1 MIWLLR
7 HGEAEDGAGK
17 DDIDRVLT
25 EKGKRQSTNAGRAMA
40 ALGVELDACLT
51 SPAVRARDT
60 AELAC
65 GELGVEVE
73 IEGRLWGGEFDPR
86 ELMAGR
92 GDVMFVGHEPD
103 LSSAIAFITGSRVKM
118 KKGGLAALDDH
129 LLHALFRPKD
139 LKAIAASS

>member
-17 DDIDRVLT
+17 DDIDRELT
-25 EKGKRQSTNAGRAMA
+25 EKGKRQSTDAGRAMA

-73 IEGRLWGGEFDPR
+73 IEDRLWGGEFDPL
-86 ELMAGR
+86 ELATGR
-92 GDVMFVGHEPD
+92 GDVMLVGHEPD
-103 LSSAIAFITGSRVKM
+103 LSSAIAMVTGSRVRM
-118 KKGGLAALDDH
+118 RKGGLAALDDRLLH
-129 LLHALFRPKD
+129 LLLRSKD
-139 LKAIAASS
+139 LSSIAG

>member
-17 DDIDRVLT
+17 NDIDRELT
-25 EKGKRQSTNAGRAMA
+25 QKGKRQSTDAGRAMA

-73 IEGRLWGGEFDPR
+73 IEDRLWGEFDPL
-86 ELMAGR
+86 ELAAGR
-92 GDVMFVGHEPD
+92 GDVMLVGHEPD
-103 LSSAIAFITGSRVKM
+103 LSSAIAKVTGSRVKM
-118 KKGGLAALDDH
+118 RKGGLAALDDH
-129 LLHALFRPKD
+129 LLHALHRPKD
-139 LKAIAASS
+139 LKAISRG